1 MAIKRENPYKELE
14 HIVMEKVFS
23 LENENTQLRQE
34 LAIAQ
39 AKLSIY
45 EKLTN
50 VSDSKMALGFNSSNC
65 Q

>member
-1 MAIKRENPYKELE
+1 MATKRENPYKELE

-23 LENENTQLRQE
+23 LESENTQLKQE

-50 VSDSKMALGFNSSNC
+50 VSDSKMALGFNSSNY